1 MMIDSLDGSGP
12 WPTWKKRP
20 RLLGAGRKLGS
31 DMVKGAEANVLDRMC
46 VGVLKNEPQERSLE
60 AMMQQS
66 VNEEQDGGAA
76 SVSATIDAVI

>member
-1 MMIDSLDGSGP
+1 
-12 WPTWKKRP
+12 
-20 RLLGAGRKLGS
+20 
-31 DMVKGAEANVLDRMC
+31 MC

-66 VNEEQDGGAA
+66 LNEEQDGGAA